1 MICKFSYI
9 YLLAHYRELHG
20 VPESAKKGR
29 EKERE
34 CIRIYAF
41 TAAVRKT
48 THRKEDTGKLFVA
61 ASLAS
66 SSLPA
71 LSLSLSSTL
80 CCLPVHLAVAVFWPG
95 SESEF

>member
-71 LSLSLSSTL
+71 LSLSPLRCVVCRSIWQLPSSGQ
-80 CCLPVHLAVAVFWPG
+80 AQSQSFR
-95 SESEF
+95 